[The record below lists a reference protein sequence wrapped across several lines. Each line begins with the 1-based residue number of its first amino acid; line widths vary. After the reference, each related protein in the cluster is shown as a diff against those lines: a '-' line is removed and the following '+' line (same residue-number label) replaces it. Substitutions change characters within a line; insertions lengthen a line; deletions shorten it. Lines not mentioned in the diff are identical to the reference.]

1 MPVAVLFGL
10 DPILLSV
17 LALILAFI
25 FFVFLLLRRTLLEFK
40 KGMKG
45 E

>member
-1 MPVAVLFGL
+1 MSFAFLFGL
-10 DPILLSV
+10 DPILLFV

-25 FFVFLLLRRTLLEFK
+25 FFVFLLIRRSLLEFK